1 MLDVKTKISLD
12 FSYCYKVFFAQL
24 IFLFL
29 NVHVIFHVTI
39 DSIIMFE
46 IYSEVR
52 AIVSSNVVSA
62 IEGCVFDAIQQRVLT
77 AKVEEVI
84 AENET
89 QYHLSGT
96 LDGILI
102 AKNKLEEMLNSL
114 HIKRIANEANELD
127 STTLSE
133 ENSSLADEGNTSYD
147 KEGTDK
153 TSCLSDDKERDT
165 NASSN
170 GYISTNTES
179 SVKTLRLKTLS
190 KKLRF
195 FLKERPRTSQ
205 RTRTARLALQ
215 LRSLKKKSVLRS
227 KPTRVTR
234 ILRSDPD
241 RLSENLQQM
250 KLATEDSD
258 LDSGGT
264 DGKSKTPVRLPC
276 KVRNE
281 AMSTYKH
288 FCDLCSFKTKRS
300 SHFLKH
306 MSIHEKV
313 NTIYTCNHCSF
324 KSVRLSHLRRHEVT
338 HSTTVHSCADC
349 HYQTNDIKLLL
360 KHTKFKHNGSKKCAN
375 NSSLVL
381 SCPHCSYQTTKQH
394 YYDRHQ
400 RLHCS
405 KRTFIHQCE
414 QCCYKTHRREHFLRH
429 VANVHGDQRPY
440 LCHICGKAFK
450 RGDALQ
456 QHHQTHSE
464 VLSENTNYK
473 CTICFKQFRSQSH
486 LLEHQAIHS
495 ELRSFLCEICGAS
508 FKTRSV
514 HRKHVQSIHRNPR
527 SFSCDVCSKKFN
539 TQYTLKRHKKIHSVK
554 STFISKSPTDATVT
568 GNNDA
573 TLKPFFPLPVSE
585 TGASVNLSINSS
597 AAISIPM
604 STNVPIAVPDVL
616 PLATSTVQ
624 QATETT
630 TTNTATILYLANSL
644 PQL

>member
-1 MLDVKTKISLD
+1 
-12 FSYCYKVFFAQL
+12 
-24 IFLFL
+24 
-29 NVHVIFHVTI
+29 
-39 DSIIMFE
+39 MFE

-52 AIVSSNVVSA
+52 AILSSNVVGA
-62 IEGCVFDAIQQRVLT
+62 IEGCVFDVIQQRVLT
-77 AKVEEVI
+77 AKVEEVV

-114 HIKRIANEANELD
+114 HIKRMAKEANELD

-170 GYISTNTES
+170 GYVSTNTES
-179 SVKTLRLKTLS
+179 SVKTLKMKPLS

-195 FLKERPRTSQ
+195 ILKERPRTSQ
-205 RTRTARLALQ
+205 RTRSARLALQ
-215 LRSLKKKSVLRS
+215 LRTLKKKSVLRS

-241 RLSENLQQM
+241 RLSENLQKM

-264 DGKSKTPVRLPC
+264 DGKSKIPVRLPC
-276 KVRNE
+276 KVRNHE

-288 FCDLCSFKTKRS
+288 FCELCSFKTKRS

-306 MSIHEKV
+306 MSVHEK
-313 NTIYTCNHCSF
+313 
-324 KSVRLSHLRRHEVT
+324 
-338 HSTTVHSCADC
+338 
-349 HYQTNDIKLLL
+349 
-360 KHTKFKHNGSKKCAN
+360 
-375 NSSLVL
+375 VL

-414 QCCYKTHRREHFLRH
+414 QCCYKTHRREHFMRH

-440 LCHICGKAFK
+440 LCHICGKTFK

-456 QHHQTHSE
+456 QHHQTHS
-464 VLSENTNYK
+464 VGMSENTNYK
-473 CTICFKQFRSQSH
+473 CTICFKLFRSQSH

-514 HRKHVQSIHRNPR
+514 HRKHVQSIHRHPR
-527 SFSCDVCSKKFN
+527 AHSCDECGRKFSAL
-539 TQYTLKRHKKIHSVK
+539 YSLKRHKKTHSAK
-554 STFISKSPTDATVT
+554 SSFISKPQTDATVT
-568 GNNDA
+568 GNIDT
-573 TLKPFFPLPVSE
+573 TLKPFFPLPVSK
-585 TGASVNLSINSS
+585 TDAITSTSVNLSVNSR

-604 STNVPIAVPDVL
+604 STNVPIAVPDIL
-616 PLATSTVQ
+616 PSAAPTVQ
-624 QATETT
+624 QTTETT
-630 TTNTATILYLANSL
+630 TTTATILYLTNSL